1 MSVRRYC
8 VIACDGCKAEST
20 RYVESPGV
28 EHGATHAAV
37 ASGWLWLGRRI
48 FCLSCRVKIPALY
61 EQSEG
66 EAKG

>member
-1 MSVRRYC
+1 MSVRHYC
-8 VIACDGCKAEST
+8 VIVCDGGNAESQ
-20 RYVESPGV
+20 RYVERPGV
-28 EHGATHAAV
+28 EHNATHAAV
-37 ASGWLWLGRRI
+37 ASGWRWLGRQM